1 MIRATLT
8 LCTLALLSFT
18 SPEATTVTPSFA
30 TTSKSVVNLTFEQK
44 QLAFDQ
50 HVEQVYNDAKLKQKG
65 LSLLVFKKA
74 YVGLQ
79 NFKERQLVDSSKNIL
94 TIVDFTKPS
103 SQKRMWIVDV
113 DAKKL
118 VLHTLVAHGRNTG
131 NVTAKTF
138 SNEPNSYMSSL
149 GFYLTSNTYYG
160 KHGLSLRL
168 KGMDEGFNSN
178 ALQRAIVVHGADY
191 ATEDFI
197 KEYGRLGR
205 SLGCPAVPTEV
216 SKTVIHTIKDETV
229 LYVHSNDKTYTSD
242 FLNQDKAI
250 ESFASALPVFDMN
263 VTEV

>member
-8 LCTLALLSFT
+8 LFALALLSFT
-18 SPEATTVTPSFA
+18 SPEANPVTPALAASSNIA
-30 TTSKSVVNLTFEQK
+30 ANLTFEQK

-50 HVEQVYNDAKLKQKG
+50 HIEQVYAEADLEQKG
-65 LSLLVFKKA
+65 LSFPVFKKA

-79 NFKERQLVDSSKNIL
+79 NFKDRQLVDPSRSIL

-113 DAKKL
+113 NARKL
-118 VLHTLVAHGRNTG
+118 LLNTLVAHGRNTG

-149 GFYLTSNTYYG
+149 GFYLTSKTYYG

-178 ALQRAIVVHGADY
+178 AMQRAIVIHGADY
-191 ATEDFI
+191 ATENFM
-197 KEYGRLGR
+197 KQYGRLGR

-216 SKTVIHTIKDETV
+216 SKTVIETIKDETV

-242 FLNQDKAI
+242 FLNQTQAI
-250 ESFASALPVFDMN
+250 ESYAATLPAFDMN
-263 VTEV
+263 TIEA